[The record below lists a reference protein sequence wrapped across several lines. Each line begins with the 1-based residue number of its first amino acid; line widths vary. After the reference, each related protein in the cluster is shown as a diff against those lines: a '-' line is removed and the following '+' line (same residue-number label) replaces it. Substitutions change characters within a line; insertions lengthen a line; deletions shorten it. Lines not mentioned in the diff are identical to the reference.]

1 MSKSQDHINIL
12 DIKSEVIILKDG
24 GAAAVLKTTAV
35 NFGLLSGE
43 EQLAIIGSFAQ
54 MLNSLSFAIQII
66 IRSKRLDISSYLKL
80 LDRALQ
86 LQTNPLL
93 AQMMVRYRAF
103 IQSLIKENE
112 VLDKSFYVIIPLS
125 GLEMGLGIKSK
136 DDRLKKV
143 QTMLS
148 PRRDQVIRQL
158 SRVGLSATPLSDEE
172 LIKLFYDIYNPSNQL
187 PEAQIPQIR
196 LQPQVA
202 PQPMTVTPATSQIP
216 PRPPA
221 TPQPSQPSTQPTL
234 YSQPQTSKTHPFV
247 VEELVDTI

>member
-12 DIKSEVIILKDG
+12 DIQSGIIILKDG

-43 EQLAIIGSFAQ
+43 EQIAIIGSFAQ

-66 IRSKRLDISSYLKL
+66 IRSKRLDITSYLKL

-93 AQMMVRYRAF
+93 AQMMVRYRQF

-125 GLEMGLGIKSK
+125 GLELGLGIKNK
-136 DDRLKKV
+136 ADRLKKAQV
-143 QTMLS
+143 VLS
-148 PRRDQVIRQL
+148 PRKDQITRQL
-158 SRVGLSATPLSDEE
+158 SRVGLSGVPLSDEE
-172 LIKLFYDIYNPSNQL
+172 LVKLFYDIYNPSNQL
-187 PEAQIPQIR
+187 PEAQIPEIR
-196 LQPQVA
+196 LQPQAAPQATVA
-202 PQPMTVTPATSQIP
+202 PISQTPTP
-216 PRPPA
+216 PPT
-221 TPQPSQPSTQPTL
+221 TPQPIQPFPQSPR
-234 YSQPQTSKTHPFV
+234 YIQPQTSKTHPFV